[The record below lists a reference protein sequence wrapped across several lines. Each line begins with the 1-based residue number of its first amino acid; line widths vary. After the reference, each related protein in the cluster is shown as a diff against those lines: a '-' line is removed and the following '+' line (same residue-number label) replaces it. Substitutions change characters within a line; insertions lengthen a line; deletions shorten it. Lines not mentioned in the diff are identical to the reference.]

1 MTTLQDKR
9 MVFIFDECHRSQFGD
24 THKRIKEYFPKT
36 QKFGFTG
43 TPIFAEN
50 SSTNVHGKR
59 TTKDL
64 FNECL
69 HKYVITDAIRDENVL
84 KFSVEYIRTIKQK
97 DNVTDIEVE
106 DIDTVE
112 LKEADVRVD
121 AITDCIM
128 ANHNR
133 KTHSREFTAIFCVS
147 SIKSL
152 IKYYELL
159 KQKKDTGKHSLK
171 IGAIF
176 SFQVNEDDSDANG
189 FIETDVAEGGNG
201 TVNPHSRD
209 KLEEFNQDYNDTYAT
224 NFSTDNFYG
233 YYKDIGKRVKE
244 RKVDIL
250 LVVNMFLTGFDSK
263 SLNTIFVDKNLKFH
277 GLIQLTLVPIAPWDG
292 RSPKAMWCV
301 FVI

>member
-1 MTTLQDKR
+1 MENALR
-9 MVFIFDECHRSQFGD
+9 
-24 THKRIKEYFPKT
+24 KT
-36 QKFGFTG
+36 C
-43 TPIFAEN
+43 
-50 SSTNVHGKR
+50 
-59 TTKDL
+59 

-106 DIDTVE
+106 DIDTPEVM
-112 LKEADVRVD
+112 EADERID
-121 AITDCIM
+121 AITEYIIE
-128 ANHNR
+128 NHNR
-133 KTHSREFTAIFCVS
+133 KTHSREFNAIFCTS

-159 KQKKDTGKHSLK
+159 KQKKDAGKHTLK

-176 SFQVNEDDSDANG
+176 SYQVNEDDSDANG
-189 FIETDVAEGGNG
+189 FIETDVVEGGNG

-209 KLEEFNQDYNDTYAT
+209 KLEEFIQDYNDNYAT
-224 NFSTDNFYG
+224 NFSTKNFYG

-244 RKVDIL
+244 RRMDIL

-263 SLNTIFVDKNLKFH
+263 SLNTIFVDKNLKYH
-277 GLIQLTLVPIAPWDG
+277 GLIQAYSRTNRTMG
-292 RSPKAMWCV
+292 RKKSQGNVVCFRNLKPATDQAIEL
-301 FVI
+301 FRQQRGY

>member
-1 MTTLQDKR
+1 M
-9 MVFIFDECHRSQFGD
+9 
-24 THKRIKEYFPKT
+24 
-36 QKFGFTG
+36 FGFTG

-97 DNVTDIEVE
+97 DNVADIEVE
-106 DIDTVE
+106 DIDTTEVM
-112 LKEADVRVD
+112 EADERID
-121 AITDCIM
+121 AITEYIIE
-128 ANHNR
+128 NYNR
-133 KTHSREFTAIFCVS
+133 KTHSREFNAIFCTS

-159 KQKKDTGKHSLK
+159 KQKKEAGKHTLK

-176 SFQVNEDDSDANG
+176 SYQVNEDDSDANG
-189 FIETDVAEGGNG
+189 FIETDVVEGGNG

-209 KLEEFNQDYNDTYAT
+209 KLEEFIRDYNDTYAT

-244 RKVDIL
+244 RKMDIL

-263 SLNTIFVDKNLKFH
+263 SLNTIFVDKKPQVSRPDTGLLAYQPHH
-277 GLIQLTLVPIAPWDG
+277 GTKEVSRQCG
-292 RSPKAMWCV
+292 V
-301 FVI
+301 FS